1 MIVDHYFCAL
11 NECMGYLQDIS
22 LNENQIDEVK
32 EIFKSAEE
40 EILQEG
46 LPPKKPIDPRYQA
59 FVNAVKDRT
68 KPDIGF
74 YREALLCLE
83 RDLVRCKDPVERE
96 AYLREIK
103 NLKAEALANYP
114 DMSW

>member
-1 MIVDHYFCAL
+1 
-11 NECMGYLQDIS
+11 MGYLRNIS
-22 LNENQIDEVK
+22 FNEKQIHEVK
-32 EIFKSAEE
+32 KVFKSAKE

-46 LPPKKPIDPRYQA
+46 LPHKKPIDPRYQA
-59 FVNAVKDRT
+59 FVDAVKDRT

-74 YREALLCLE
+74 YREALLRLE

-96 AYLREIK
+96 AYLRGIK